1 MKIRLPIF
9 AAATLLLPSVS
20 LLLSGQD
27 WPQSEHIDGTVA
39 LPALCDMLFL
49 LTLSWSLDSH
59 SFRRSGSSLLRTQQ
73 VYALG
78 LAATGAT
85 LGVLLTCLNFF
96 SPLWVSPLSFIPE
109 MLLAALFG
117 GMLLPA
123 VFIVRLWLSG
133 MPLLLRWL
141 TRKFCLPVFQPE
153 SSSSVLMLAALV
165 GLLGG
170 AVWPAQLGWLLWLS
184 PLLLLVALQL
194 LWHESTIFSGA
205 KNGDW
210 SCIVL
215 GAMAGIAT
223 GGGSLAIYKI
233 AGGAL
238 YLTVPAW
245 LVILLLAAFGLLC
258 LQLGDVVA
266 EQWRGKKRAD
276 VFKKKPFPIPVVV
289 KKD

>member
-39 LPALCDMLFL
+39 LPALCGMLFL
-49 LTLSWSLDSH
+49 LTLSWSLDSL
-59 SFRRSGSSLLRTQQ
+59 SFRRSGSSLLRTQR

-78 LAATGAT
+78 LASAGAA
-85 LGVLLTCLNFF
+85 LGALLACLNFF
-96 SPLWVSPLSFIPE
+96 SPLWLSPLPFIPE
-109 MLLAALFG
+109 ILLAALFG

-141 TRKFCLPVFQPE
+141 TRKFCLPVIQAE
-153 SSSSVLMLAALV
+153 SSSSLLMLAALV

-205 KNGDW
+205 KSGDW
-210 SCIVL
+210 SRIAL
-215 GAMAGIAT
+215 GAASGIAT

-238 YLTVPAW
+238 YLTAPAW